1 MESLHRPAAGS
12 LAGLV
17 DGLPGTLGWGAEPV
31 ARLSWCSWLHD
42 GAALRFTNKQ
52 EASPLPPCWGCSPVL
67 IACWPRGEGAAQDPQ
82 GSFLAEVAGEFWVPP
97 PRWAPHLCA
106 PTCPAGTALETVK
119 VKLRSLP
126 FGKPPRLASPS
137 HHVWLPPPLP
147 PVSSEKG
154 FSRAC
159 SKQLSRC
166 LWWESFLP
174 ALTFFC
180 LILLPAQHGAQ
191 EMFVD

>member
-1 MESLHRPAAGS
+1 M
-12 LAGLV
+12 
-17 DGLPGTLGWGAEPV
+17 
-31 ARLSWCSWLHD
+31 
-42 GAALRFTNKQ
+42 
-52 EASPLPPCWGCSPVL
+52 
-67 IACWPRGEGAAQDPQ
+67 
-82 GSFLAEVAGEFWVPP
+82 
-97 PRWAPHLCA
+97 
-106 PTCPAGTALETVK
+106 TVK

-126 FGKPPRLASPS
+126 FGKPFLIHPTMLGSP
-137 HHVWLPPPLP
+137 PTP
-147 PVSSEKG
+147 PVSSETG

-180 LILLPAQHGAQ
+180 LVLLPAQHGAQ